1 MGGYKRF
8 IKEVPDFP
16 IKGVNF
22 KDISPLLADQQAFIS
37 AVTDMGMR
45 VRNPNYWVGI
55 DSRGYIFA
63 SALALHFGGGVICTR
78 KEGKTPGEFVSKT
91 YDLEYG
97 TATLELQPGE
107 GEVVI
112 VDDVLATGGTLQ
124 AANKLAEEA
133 GYKVVGNLVL
143 VDLKYVPRVDNF
155 NLDVRSV
162 IQYG

>member
-1 MGGYKRF
+1 MDGYKKF
-8 IKEVPDFP
+8 IKEYPNFP
-16 IKGVNF
+16 INGVNF
-22 KDISPLLADQQAFIS
+22 KDISPLLADQQMFLEVI
-37 AVTDMGMR
+37 VDMGRR
-45 VRNPNYWVGI
+45 VRNPDYWIGI
-55 DSRGYIFA
+55 DSRGYLFS
-63 SALALHFGGGVICTR
+63 SALATQFGGGVICAR

-124 AANKLAEEA
+124 ATHDLAEGA

-143 VDLKYVPRVDNF
+143 VDLNYVPRVDNF